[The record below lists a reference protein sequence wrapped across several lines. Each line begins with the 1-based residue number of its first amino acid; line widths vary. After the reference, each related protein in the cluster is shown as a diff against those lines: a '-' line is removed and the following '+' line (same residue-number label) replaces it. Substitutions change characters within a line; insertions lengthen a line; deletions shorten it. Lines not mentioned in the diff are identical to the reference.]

1 MGATGSGT
9 APQGDR
15 TSGAGGTGGAVGAAV
30 SHLPLPPTPLVG
42 RAVERRA
49 VADDLRRDDVRL
61 LTITGP
67 GGVGKTRLALAVAAD
82 LAAAF
87 PDGVWFVDLA
97 PLREPALVLSV
108 IARALDVWEAGGQP
122 VLDRLLTSLRAHRAL
137 LVLDNFEQVLPAATD
152 LAALLAACPALT
164 LLVTSREPLRLRW
177 ERVRPLAPLESP
189 DPARLPDLDGLAAL
203 PAVALFVGRARAVR
217 PDFALTA
224 DNAAAVAAV
233 CARLDGL
240 PLALELAASR
250 ISLLSP
256 HALLA
261 RLDPRLPLLRWAA
274 PDLPA
279 RQRTLR
285 ATIDWSYDLL
295 SPAQQ
300 TLFRRLSAFAGGWSL
315 DAAGAVT
322 MADAPD
328 ASKALDV
335 LDGMGTLVD
344 KGLVATMED
353 ADGAP
358 RFRMLETIRDDA
370 AERLEASGEADSVRR
385 RHADWYL
392 ALAERAGPRWS
403 GPEQRA
409 WLARLEGESAN
420 LRAALRWSVE
430 HGAAETEARLCA
442 ALWQFWIRGHLGEG
456 QRWMEGAL
464 TRAGAVPA
472 AIRARLCN
480 GAASVALPRG
490 DYERAEALYG
500 EALALRQSLGD
511 AEGVAYALN
520 NLGMA
525 ATERGGLARAAPLL
539 DESVSCFR
547 ALGNAH
553 GLAFALDNLGRV
565 LAYQGRDAPAT
576 ALLEESL
583 ALWRSMGNA
592 QGVAETLS
600 GLGPITTRRGDHAR
614 AVALHQEGLTLL
626 WELGNERRLMASHIE
641 GLAAVAAAR
650 GRAGHAARLWGMAV
664 ELRDR
669 VGAPLAP
676 VDRDAFDRAVDAARE
691 RLGAERFTAAWARGR
706 AVSPEAVSVAA
717 RTIGEEVL
725 RIPADTRAARPI
737 AGVPGWQKEPP
748 SSSAVTGAGPLLSAR
763 ECEVLRL
770 LVEGR
775 SNKAIAETLFI
786 TERTAKFH
794 LTSIFRKLGADNRT
808 QAVALAHRRNL
819 L

>member
-1 MGATGSGT
+1 MGM
-9 APQGDR
+9 
-15 TSGAGGTGGAVGAAV
+15 TGGATAWWGDGAAV
-30 SHLPLPPTPLVG
+30 TVGIPNPRLPLPLPPTPLVG
-42 RAVERRA
+42 RAAERRA
-49 VADDLRRDDVRL
+49 VADDLRRDDARL

-97 PLREPALVLSV
+97 PLREPALVPSV
-108 IARALDVWEAGGQP
+108 IARALGVWESGEQP
-122 VLDRLLTSLRAHRAL
+122 VLDRLVVSLRERRAL

-177 ERVRPLAPLESP
+177 ERTRPLAPLALP
-189 DPARLPDLDGLAAL
+189 DPARLADLDDLAAT

-217 PDFALTA
+217 PDFALTM
-224 DNAAAVAAV
+224 DNAAAVAAI

-250 ISLLSP
+250 SSLLSP

-295 SPAQQ
+295 SLAQQ
-300 TLFRRLSAFAGGWSL
+300 TLFRSLSVFAGGWSF
-315 DAAGAVT
+315 DAAGAVA
-322 MADAPD
+322 MADAPN
-328 ASKALDV
+328 ALDA
-335 LDGMGTLVD
+335 LDGVGALVD

-392 ALAERAGPRWS
+392 ALAERARPHWS

-464 TRAGAVPA
+464 TRAAAVPP
-472 AIRARLCN
+472 AIRARLYN

-490 DYERAEALYG
+490 DYERAEALYS
-500 EALALRQSLGD
+500 EALALRRSFGD
-511 AEGVAYALN
+511 AAGVAYALN

-525 ATERGGLARAAPLL
+525 ATERGDLTRAVALL

-600 GLGPITTRRGDHAR
+600 GLGPIATRRGDHAR

-626 WELGNERRLMASHIE
+626 RELGNERRLMASHIE

-650 GRAGHAARLWGMAV
+650 GRTGHAARLGGMAA
-664 ELRDR
+664 ELRER

-676 VDRDAFDRAVDAARE
+676 VDRDAYDRTVAAARE
-691 RLGAERFTAAWARGR
+691 RLGAERFTAAWERGR
-706 AVSPEAVSVAA
+706 AVPPQAVGATA

-725 RIPADTRAARPI
+725 RAPADTRAARPV
-737 AGVPGWQKEPP
+737 ADVPGLRKESSPL
-748 SSSAVTGAGPLLSAR
+748 SSARGSLLSAR

-770 LVEGR
+770 LAEGR
-775 SNKAIAETLFI
+775 SNKAIAAALFI

-794 LTSIFRKLGADNRT
+794 VTSLFRKLGADNRT